1 MPQKGKKSVGS
12 GIFPHKKHTEETKK
26 KISASCKGLKHSPE
40 AIARRTGRKL
50 SVYHRQRLSEAHKGA
65 KSVWWKGG
73 VKPLHKKIRKS
84 LELRLWHK
92 AVLERDRFT
101 CQKTGQNGGKLIVHH
116 IHNFADYPELRTSI
130 ENGITLTAETHRVFH
145 KKYGYKNN
153 TKEQLDEFLKT

>member
-40 AIARRTGRKL
+40 AIARRTG
-50 SVYHRQRLSEAHKGA
+50 
-65 KSVWWKGG
+65 
-73 VKPLHKKIRKS
+73 
-84 LELRLWHK
+84 
-92 AVLERDRFT
+92 
-101 CQKTGQNGGKLIVHH
+101 GKLIVHH
-116 IHNFADYPELRTSI
+116 IHNFAYYPELRTSI